1 MERAG
6 TVQGSERF
14 DDYVDLVALKG
25 LHALKA
31 TVKAY
36 EQDNMSDQLGV
47 ANSIVMDMPAAF
59 TAVQEQNQFNGDALP
74 FVAMMYPKM
83 LFPITYRNDGADA
96 YNAKPKDKKGQEFMQ
111 ALAEVSR

>member
-47 ANSIVMDMPAAF
+47 ANSSVMDMPAAF
-59 TAVQEQNQFNGDALP
+59 TALQKQNQFNRDAWP
-74 FVAMMYPKM
+74 YVGMMYPNM
-83 LFPITYRNDGADA
+83 LIPITCWTQRPNGKNVNPTDG
-96 YNAKPKDKKGQEFMQ
+96 KSQKT
-111 ALAEVSR
+111 S